1 MADGAAP
8 FDTVYITAI
17 LIILEQSMHYRAW
30 FAGAILLSGCGQS
43 LSMPVS
49 IRTSAGPDDTFACI
63 RKQLGELGY
72 KQTSYD
78 VAEFRIAATKVDT
91 KSRRSDV
98 QFRRIL
104 NKLDVD
110 VAAEADGQTS
120 IEALPR
126 TFAEYTTHR
135 GPTEEQEKASEE
147 VKADAQELLERCRS

>member
-1 MADGAAP
+1 MD
-8 FDTVYITAI
+8 
-17 LIILEQSMHYRAW
+17 YRALL
-30 FAGAILLSGCGQS
+30 AGVIVLSACGQT
-43 LSMPVS
+43 LSTPVN
-49 IRTSAGPDDTFACI
+49 TQASANPEDTFACV

-78 VAEFRIAATKVDT
+78 VSDQRVAATKIDS
-91 KSRRSDV
+91 KSRRADV

-120 IEALPR
+120 IQVLPR

-147 VKADAQELLERCRS
+147 VKGDAQRLLELCRS